1 MLDIEHYIDHFASNL
16 PRDEANWSG
25 EDSDEDDFIWEG
37 AYEVKI
43 EHHMIQKD
51 TCQVSFRIK
60 FKYGPE
66 TSWISAVAEELD
78 LQKHYP
84 SVVLNYWTNLGG
96 RCQVTD
102 FEKYHVYRIVSEKK
116 RHYEIQWI
124 GYGETDTSWE
134 PKIKIK
140 RICPAAIAE
149 WKTRSMI

>member
-1 MLDIEHYIDHFASNL
+1 MLDIENYIDHFASNL
-16 PRDEANWSG
+16 TRDEG

-43 EHHMIQKD
+43 EHHMIQKE

-84 SVVLNYWTNLGG
+84 SVVLNYWTKLGG

-134 PKIKIK
+134 PKTKIK
-140 RICPAAIAE
+140 RICPAAIVE

>member
-1 MLDIEHYIDHFASNL
+1 MLDIENYIDHFASNL
-16 PRDEANWSG
+16 PRDEG

-43 EHHMIQKD
+43 EHHTIQKE
-51 TCQVSFRIK
+51 TCRVSFRIK

-116 RHYEIQWI
+116 RHYEVQWI

-134 PKIKIK
+134 PKTKIK

-149 WKTRSMI
+149 WKTRSLI